1 MTETEVETETETETV
16 TETETE
22 TETETDAETE
32 AKTEL
37 ETKTETET
45 ETGTELDKFL
55 SLKDFLEEDSD
66 LNIHISIFLL
76 IGFQAPMA
84 NLSRFTFQ
92 CSNSFMVL
100 GYVSL

>member
-66 LNIHISIFLL
+66 LNIQISNFYWLVSSIDGKLVK
-76 IGFQAPMA
+76 IY
-84 NLSRFTFQ
+84 FQ
-92 CSNSFMVL
+92 CSNSFVIL